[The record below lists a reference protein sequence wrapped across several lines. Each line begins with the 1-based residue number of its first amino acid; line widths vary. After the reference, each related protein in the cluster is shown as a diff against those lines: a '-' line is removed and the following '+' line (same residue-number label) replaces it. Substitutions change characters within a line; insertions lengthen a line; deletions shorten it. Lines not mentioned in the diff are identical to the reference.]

1 MTIWSELPRARV
13 GEMLADA
20 ATLVWVAVWATLGW
34 RLYMF
39 LADLAGTGR
48 FVAEGGTSLG
58 AAGREVAEAIRG
70 IPLIGEGAAD
80 AVGGAFAAAANP
92 LISFGNDLERLL
104 LAIAILLALL
114 LVAAA
119 LVPWLNRYL
128 PWRVSRLRR
137 LRAAKRVVRRPPIA
151 LEAGQVEHLLASRAL
166 HRLEYD
172 ELLEFSSDPFGD
184 WVAGRYDR
192 LARAEL
198 AEVGLRPS
206 PASQS

>member
-172 ELLEFSSDPFGD
+172 ELLEFSPDPFGD

-198 AEVGLRPS
+198 AEVGLRALT
-206 PASQS
+206 ASRS

>member
-1 MTIWSELPRARV
+1 MTIWSELARARV

-20 ATLVWVAVWATLGW
+20 ATLVWVAVWGTLGW

-48 FVAEGGTSLG
+48 FVAESGTSLG
-58 AAGREVAEAIRG
+58 AAGRQLAESIRG
-70 IPLIGEGAAD
+70 MPLIGEGAAD
-80 AVGGAFAAAANP
+80 AVGGAFGAAANP
-92 LISFGNDLERLL
+92 LIIFGNDLERLL
-104 LAIAILLALL
+104 LAIAVLLALL

-137 LRAAKRVVRRPPIA
+137 LRAAQRVVRRRPIA

-172 ELLEFSSDPFGD
+172 ELLEFSPDPFGD

-198 AEVGLRPS
+198 AEVGLRPLAATRS
-206 PASQS
+206 

>member
-1 MTIWSELPRARV
+1 V
-13 GEMLADA
+13 
-20 ATLVWVAVWATLGW
+20 
-34 RLYMF
+34 
-39 LADLAGTGR
+39 
-48 FVAEGGTSLG
+48 
-58 AAGREVAEAIRG
+58 
-70 IPLIGEGAAD
+70 PLIGEGAAD
-80 AVGGAFAAAANP
+80 AVAGAFGAAANP
-92 LISFGNDLERLL
+92 LIIFGNDLERLL
-104 LAIAILLALL
+104 LAIAVLLALL

-172 ELLEFSSDPFGD
+172 ELLEFSPDPFGD

-198 AEVGLRPS
+198 AEVGLRPLAATRS
-206 PASQS
+206 

>member
-1 MTIWSELPRARV
+1 MTIWSELPGARV

-20 ATLVWVAVWATLGW
+20 ATLVWVAGWGTLGW

-39 LADLAGTGR
+39 LADLAGAGR

-58 AAGREVAEAIRG
+58 AAGREVAEAIQG

-104 LAIAILLALL
+104 LAIAVLIALL
-114 LVAAA
+114 LAAAA
-119 LVPWLNRYL
+119 LIPWLNRYL
-128 PWRVSRLRR
+128 PWRIGRLRR
-137 LRAAKRVVRRPPIA
+137 LRAGERVVRRAPVGV
-151 LEAGQVEHLLASRAL
+151 EAGRIEQLLASRAV

-172 ELLEFSSDPFGD
+172 ELLEFSPDPFGD
-184 WVAGRYDR
+184 WLSGRYDR

-198 AEVGLRPS
+198 AEVGLRPLAATRS
-206 PASQS
+206 

>member
-172 ELLEFSSDPFGD
+172 ELLEFSPDPFGD

>member
-1 MTIWSELPRARV
+1 MVIWSELPRARL

-20 ATLVWVAVWATLGW
+20 ATLGWVALWGSLGL
-34 RLYMF
+34 RLYAF
-39 LADLAGTGR
+39 LADLAGAGR

-58 AAGREVAEAIRG
+58 AAGREVAAAIRG

-104 LAIAILLALL
+104 LAIALLIALL

-119 LVPWLNRYL
+119 LIPWLNRYL
-128 PWRVSRLRR
+128 PWRIGRLRR
-137 LRAAKRVVRRPPIA
+137 LRAGARVIRRAPA
-151 LEAGQVEHLLASRAL
+151 GVEAGRLEQLLASRAV

-172 ELLEFSSDPFGD
+172 ELLEFSPDPFGD
-184 WVAGRYDR
+184 WLSGRYDR

-198 AEVGLRPS
+198 SEVGLRRMAAARS
-206 PASQS
+206 

>member
-1 MTIWSELPRARV
+1 MTIWSELPRARL
-13 GEMLADA
+13 GEILADV
-20 ATLVWVAVWATLGW
+20 ATMAWIWFWGTLGW
-34 RLYMF
+34 RLYVF

-48 FVAEGGTSLG
+48 FVAEGGTNLG
-58 AAGREVAEAIRG
+58 AAGRQMAEAIRG
-70 IPLIGEGAAD
+70 VPLIGEGAAD
-80 AVGGAFAAAANP
+80 AVAGAFGAAANP
-92 LISFGNDLERLL
+92 LIIFGNDLERLL
-104 LAIAILLALL
+104 LAIAVLLALL

-172 ELLEFSSDPFGD
+172 ELLEFSPDPFGD

-198 AEVGLRPS
+198 AEVGLRPLAATRS
-206 PASQS
+206 

>member
-1 MTIWSELPRARV
+1 MMIWSELPRARL
-13 GEMLADA
+13 GEVLADA
-20 ATLVWVAVWATLGW
+20 ATLAWVAVWGSLGW
-34 RLYMF
+34 RLYVF
-39 LADLAGTGR
+39 LADLAGAGR

-58 AAGREVAEAIRG
+58 AAGREVAAAIRG

-104 LAIAILLALL
+104 LAIALLIALL

-119 LVPWLNRYL
+119 LIPWLNRYL
-128 PWRVSRLRR
+128 PWRIGRLRR
-137 LRAAKRVVRRPPIA
+137 LRAGARVIRRAP
-151 LEAGQVEHLLASRAL
+151 AGVETGRIEQLLASRAV

-172 ELLEFSSDPFGD
+172 ELLEFSPDPFGD
-184 WVAGRYDR
+184 WLSGRYDR

-198 AEVGLRPS
+198 SEVGLRPMAATRS
-206 PASQS
+206 

>member
-20 ATLVWVAVWATLGW
+20 ATLVWVAGWGTLGW

-48 FVAEGGTSLG
+48 FVAEGGASLG
-58 AAGREVAEAIRG
+58 AAGRQLAEAIRG

-80 AVGGAFAAAANP
+80 AAAGAFGAAANP
-92 LISFGNDLERLL
+92 LIIFGNDLERLL
-104 LAIAILLALL
+104 LAIAVLLALL

-137 LRAAKRVVRRPPIA
+137 LRAAQRVVRRPPIA

-172 ELLEFSSDPFGD
+172 ELLEFSPDPFGD

-198 AEVGLRPS
+198 AEVGLRPL
-206 PASQS
+206 AATRT

>member
-1 MTIWSELPRARV
+1 MTIWSELPRARA
-13 GEMLADA
+13 GEMIADVVTLA
-20 ATLVWVAVWATLGW
+20 WVAVWGWLGW
-34 RLYMF
+34 SLYLF
-39 LADLAGTGR
+39 LAGLAGAGR

-58 AAGREVAEAIRG
+58 AAGRQLAEAIRR

-92 LISFGNDLERLL
+92 LISVGNDLERLL
-104 LAIAILLALL
+104 LAIAVLLALL

-137 LRAAKRVVRRPPIA
+137 LRAAQRVVRRAPIGVD
-151 LEAGQVEHLLASRAL
+151 AGQVEELLASRAL

-172 ELLEFSSDPFGD
+172 ELLEFSPDPFGD

-198 AEVGLRPS
+198 SEVGLRPLAV
-206 PASQS
+206 PRP